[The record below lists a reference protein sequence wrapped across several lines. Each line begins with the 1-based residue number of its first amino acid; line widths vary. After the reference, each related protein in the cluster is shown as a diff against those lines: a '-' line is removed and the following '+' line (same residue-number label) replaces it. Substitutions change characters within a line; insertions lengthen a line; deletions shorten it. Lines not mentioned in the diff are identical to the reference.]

1 MITSRQQFT
10 AAIAA
15 LNLSEVTAV
24 MALALDLV
32 HYAPVEVEAY
42 KQANDEYRKGKTKRS
57 KAPPAHAVLT
67 AIDKASK
74 PARGAAWFLADF
86 RALSQ
91 HRRDAMTAAW
101 RGMSEAEYLAERNK
115 RTQKS
120 RNAKPAAKPTAK
132 PTASTQTAPAATL
145 IKGKAQSATDS
156 RAIDVAHKIL
166 DADYKPTRAELVL
179 LAEALIGDSE

>member
-24 MALALDLV
+24 MARALDLM

-57 KAPPAHAVLT
+57 KAPPRMPYSRPL
-67 AIDKASK
+67 IK
-74 PARGAAWFLADF
+74 PASPRALMQFLADF

-101 RGMSEAEYLAERNK
+101 RGMSEADILRSANN
-115 RTQKS
+115 RTKIAQRS
-120 RNAKPAAKPTAK
+120 LQQFQQSLSSHATA
-132 PTASTQTAPAATL
+132 QIFAAT
-145 IKGKAQSATDS
+145 D
-156 RAIDVAHKIL
+156 
-166 DADYKPTRAELVL
+166 
-179 LAEALIGDSE
+179 

>member
-10 AAIAA
+10 AAISA
-15 LNLSEVTAV
+15 LNLSEVTAI
-24 MALALDLV
+24 MALAFDLV
-32 HYAPVEVEAY
+32 HYAPAEIEAY
-42 KQANDEYRKGKTKRS
+42 KQANDEYRKGKTGRS
-57 KAPPAHAVLT
+57 KAPPAHAVLA

-101 RGMSEAEYLAERNK
+101 RGMSEAEYLAERNN
-115 RTQKS
+115 RTKKS
-120 RNAKPAAKPTAK
+120 RNAKPTAK

-156 RAIDVAHKIL
+156 RAIDVAHKII
-166 DADYKPTRAELVL
+166 DSDYKPTRAELVL